1 MTSATIEEQVDEA
14 ATLGSLKTC
23 ITQRRE
29 AARSREVVD
38 RHYREVSRCEADA
51 EAATQEDAQLESQ
64 LKSIHKRFMLGT
76 TKVGELAALKE
87 RMSAV
92 KEKLAKAQLAL
103 EEQRSVYYLG
113 QETFTQQLADL
124 EKAQRELRVNLCQL
138 YAQRFSKRDT
148 GLLGQ
153 RGSVCWADPDPN
165 SPERWRQ
172 QWRERAFHFLLHK
185 GFSSDLTEVH
195 CLAALIAFFREDK
208 FQVRVRIG
216 FVPTSTKKHEPLE
229 VGQTLHVPGLLS
241 CEEGFEEL
249 VRQRVQFVTES

>member
-1 MTSATIEEQVDEA
+1 MTTASMDVQVDEQ
-14 ATLGSLKTC
+14 ATLGALKTY

-29 AARSREVVD
+29 ATRLRETVD
-38 RHYREVSRCEADA
+38 RHYRELSRCEA
-51 EAATQEDAQLESQ
+51 EAQGATQQDAQLESQ
-64 LKSIHKRFMLGT
+64 LKSFHKRFMLGT
-76 TKVGELAALKE
+76 TRVGELAAIKE
-87 RMSAV
+87 HVSAA
-92 KEKLAKAQLAL
+92 KEKLTKAQLAL
-103 EEQRSVYYLG
+103 EEQRSVYYLA

-229 VGQTLHVPGLLS
+229 VGQTLHVPVQLS
-241 CEEGFEEL
+241 YEEGFEEL